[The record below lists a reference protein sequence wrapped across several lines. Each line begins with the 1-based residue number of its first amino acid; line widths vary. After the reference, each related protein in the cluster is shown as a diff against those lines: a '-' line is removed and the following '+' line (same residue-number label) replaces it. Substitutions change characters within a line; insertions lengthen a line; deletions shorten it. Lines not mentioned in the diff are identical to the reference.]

1 MLGARQCL
9 RIAIQIAHSD
19 LRLFSMA
26 VCRGFEGDL
35 ECLER
40 MAFAVSDELLGT
52 FVPIAVY
59 WLYSGLYI
67 VLDAMGMDD
76 YRLHPKGE
84 EATKNVVS
92 KWTVVKGVLVQQS
105 FQIAV
110 SLLLFT
116 VTIPLL
122 TFVLALLLVLV
133 IGKENSVWGW
143 I

>member
-1 MLGARQCL
+1 
-9 RIAIQIAHSD
+9 
-19 LRLFSMA
+19 
-26 VCRGFEGDL
+26 
-35 ECLER
+35 

-67 VLDAMGMDD
+67 VLDRMEIDD

-84 EATKNVVS
+84 EAVKNVVS
-92 KWTVVKGVLVQQS
+92 KWTVVKGVLVQQG

-116 VTIPLL
+116 VNNPLEIIIL
-122 TFVLALLLVLV
+122 PWKTCCDA
-133 IGKENSVWGW
+133 IKSVVD
-143 I
+143 